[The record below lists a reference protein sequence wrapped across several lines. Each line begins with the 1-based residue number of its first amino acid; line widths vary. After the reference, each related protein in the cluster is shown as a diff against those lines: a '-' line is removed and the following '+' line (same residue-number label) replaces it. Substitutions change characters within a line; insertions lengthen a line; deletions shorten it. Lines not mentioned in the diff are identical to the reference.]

1 MIRFESLKLFRSRRP
16 WIAVFALFSFLVL
29 MLLGF
34 WFYAEDQTGGEVDF
48 RYTFENR
55 SYFNGLTFAVYSFHF
70 GCLLLLPIFLAT
82 EGGTQIAG
90 ETARGGLYLMLTRP
104 VSRTRILL
112 SKFAVSALYGVLL
125 VGGFL
130 AVTLLVGL
138 FAVGWGEL
146 RLYPGVLQM
155 TPTPQTLAQSEALR
169 RFALVWPAASLAMLV
184 PLAFSYLLSVWMR
197 SPVNAASTAVS
208 LFLVL
213 HVISGVPFFED
224 LRPFLFTSHM
234 GYWRALL
241 QETIPWDEVLRDAAK
256 LGATGCL
263 FLGLAHHRF
272 RRREER

>member
-1 MIRFESLKLFRSRRP
+1 MIRFECVKLLRSRRP
-16 WIAVFALFSFLVL
+16 WIAVFALFVFLAL

-34 WFYAEDQTGGEVDF
+34 WFYAQNQTGGEAEF

-90 ETARGGLYLMLTRP
+90 ETARGGLYLLLTRP
-104 VSRTRILL
+104 VSKSRILL
-112 SKFAVSALYGVLL
+112 SKFAVSAFYGVLL
-125 VGGFL
+125 AGGFL
-130 AVTLLVGL
+130 VCTLLIGL

-155 TPTPQTLAQSEALR
+155 TPTPQRLSQSEALA
-169 RFALVWPAASLAMLV
+169 RFVLVWPAASLAMLV
-184 PLAFSYLLSVWMR
+184 PLAFSYLLSTWMR

-213 HVISGVPFFED
+213 HVISGVPFYEE
-224 LRPFLFTSHM
+224 LRPYLFTTHM
-234 GYWRALL
+234 GYWRGLL
-241 QETIPWDEVLRDAAK
+241 QETIDWTSVVLDAA
-256 LGATGCL
+256 
-263 FLGLAHHRF
+263 
-272 RRREER
+272 